1 MNTPYQAIAAKTN
14 AVLDAAARGA
24 STLAEGTDRAA
35 HPAID
40 ALAGTVSQVRDNAA
54 PALHELAAGA
64 EDIARHGAR
73 AVRDRAAHLREAGA
87 GYVREHPLQTVV
99 VAAGVGAALAL
110 LVRLLTQ
117 RSGPAR

>member
-1 MNTPYQAIAAKTN
+1 MNTPFSSVAAKTN

-24 STLAEGTDRAA
+24 SAVAEGTDRMA

-64 EDIARHGAR
+64 EDLARHGAR
-73 AVRDRAAHLREAGA
+73 AMRERAEHLRDASA
-87 GYVREHPLQTVV
+87 GYVRSHPLQTVAIAV
-99 VAAGVGAALAL
+99 GVGAALAL
-110 LVRLLTQ
+110 LVRMLT
-117 RSGPAR
+117 RHSGPSR